1 MSEHGSSALEQVARR
16 RVLVGLALF
25 LVSPLM
31 AGEAAAQELE
41 PRAYS
46 ANPIGVTFA
55 GVAVTHSTGDVV
67 LEATSPITDVNAKVY
82 IGTLGVGG
90 TFALF
95 GHTAS
100 LGAGVP
106 YAWAKVS
113 GRIEEAARSVERS
126 GLADAR
132 LRFAVNLLGGR
143 AMALP
148 EFVRRK
154 PSTTVGASLTLSMPT
169 GQYFTD
175 KLVNIGTNR
184 WAVKPEIGVSH
195 PAGPWTFE
203 LYGGGWFFTDNSSYQ
218 VDKTRE
224 QHSMLSL
231 QSHVGY
237 TIQPRL
243 WVTADVTYY
252 TGGRVVID
260 GVPASEWEDN
270 MRVGLTASLPVRK
283 TNSLKLAWSKG
294 AVTRFGG
301 NFSTW
306 SIGWQTTRIHVPA
319 RPPAAS
325 SRQTRSR

>member
-1 MSEHGSSALEQVARR
+1 MSGQGSSARGQVSHRCA
-16 RVLVGLALF
+16 LVAF
-25 LVSPLM
+25 ACSLVS
-31 AGEAAAQELE
+31 GTSEAAAQELE

-46 ANPIGVTFA
+46 ANPIGVMFA
-55 GVAVTHSTGDVV
+55 GLAVIYSTGDVV
-67 LEATSPITDVNAKVY
+67 LEPTSPITDVNAKAY

-90 TFALF
+90 TFPLF
-95 GHTAS
+95 GRTAN
-100 LGAGVP
+100 LAVGLP

-113 GRIEEAARSVERS
+113 GRIDEAARSVERS
-126 GLADAR
+126 GLADTR
-132 LRFAVNLLGGR
+132 VRFAMNLLGGR

-148 EFVRRK
+148 EFVRRT
-154 PSTTVGASLTLSMPT
+154 PSTTVGASLTVSAPT
-169 GQYFTD
+169 GQYFDD

-184 WAVKPEIGVSH
+184 WAFKPEIGVSH

-218 VDKTRE
+218 VDKTRA

-252 TGGRVVID
+252 AGGRVVID
-260 GVPASEWEDN
+260 GIPASEWQEN
-270 MRVGLTASLPVRK
+270 ARIGLTASMPVRK
-283 TNSLKLAWSKG
+283 TNSLKIAWSRG
-294 AVTRFGG
+294 AITRLGG

-306 SIGWQTTRIHVPA
+306 SIGWQTTRIRVPSRPAGASA
-319 RPPAAS
+319 R
-325 SRQTRSR
+325 